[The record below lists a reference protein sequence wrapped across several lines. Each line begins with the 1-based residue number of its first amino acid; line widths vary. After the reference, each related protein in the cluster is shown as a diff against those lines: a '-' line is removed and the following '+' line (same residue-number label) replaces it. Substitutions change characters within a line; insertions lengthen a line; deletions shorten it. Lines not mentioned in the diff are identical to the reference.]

1 MRVPKTPRLREWR
14 ERAALSQGELAE
26 RSGTSRATIAGL
38 EAGNRGG
45 QPKTVRSI
53 AEALGID
60 PENLYGETA
69 YPKEFAPPDLQQ
81 SFYGLLEA
89 DWRAQHLGVWKRYLL
104 RRVEWCEN
112 VVQKRPEDDWNNPFL
127 SLDTAIQWANYVG
140 VESAQLRN
148 IIQTDVLPH
157 ADADPEMISEL
168 RALLERFSA
177 VIDRTDVGVKAMMDE
192 AGLNEDEKK
201 RRLRVIEGAA

>member
-1 MRVPKTPRLREWR
+1 MPKTPRLREWR

-26 RSGTSRATIAGL
+26 RSGTSRATIADL

-45 QPKTVRSI
+45 QPKTVRRL
-53 AEALGID
+53 AEALGIE
-60 PENLYGETA
+60 PEDLYGETA
-69 YPKEFAPPDLQQ
+69 YPKEFGPPDLQQ
-81 SFYGLLEA
+81 SFNGLLEA
-89 DWRAQHLGVWKRYLL
+89 EWRAQHLGVWKSYLR

-127 SLDTAIQWANYVG
+127 SLDAAIQWAIYVG
-140 VESAQLRN
+140 VESVQLRN
-148 IIQTDVLPH
+148 IIQTDILPH
-157 ADADPEMISEL
+157 ADSDPEMIAEL
-168 RALLERFSA
+168 RVLLERFSA
-177 VIDRTDVGVKAMMDE
+177 VENRTDVRVKAMMDE